1 MVYCG
6 DLRERTGS
14 PEKSELLYINAWNMI
29 FMAETNQNPSALR
42 LFAALLLGIAVAFI
56 IFFIFALGIG
66 FINQSFGMSVPVTLD
81 FRENMF
87 SAVLLGALVL
97 ICIAGFVWM
106 VYKTPPA
113 SEEIEKEHEAEEEE
127 EEK

>member
-1 MVYCG
+1 
-6 DLRERTGS
+6 
-14 PEKSELLYINAWNMI
+14 
-29 FMAETNQNPSALR
+29 MAETNSNPGALR

-87 SAVLLGALVL
+87 SAVLLGALVI

>member
-1 MVYCG
+1 MV
-6 DLRERTGS
+6 
-14 PEKSELLYINAWNMI
+14 
-29 FMAETNQNPSALR
+29 FMVETNQNPSALR
-42 LFAALLLGIAVAFI
+42 LFAAVLLGIAVAFI
-56 IFFIFALGIG
+56 VFFIFTLGIG
-66 FINQSFGMSVPVTLD
+66 FINNSFGMNVPVTLD

-87 SAVLLGALVL
+87 SALLLGVLVI

-113 SEEIEKEHEAEEEE
+113 SEEIEKEHEAEEA